1 MDKYTPNNLKSY
13 KVAKISVNIEFTK
26 IESWGNRELEW
37 INDR

>member
-13 KVAKISVNIEFTK
+13 TFVKISVDKEFAK

-37 INDR
+37 IYNR